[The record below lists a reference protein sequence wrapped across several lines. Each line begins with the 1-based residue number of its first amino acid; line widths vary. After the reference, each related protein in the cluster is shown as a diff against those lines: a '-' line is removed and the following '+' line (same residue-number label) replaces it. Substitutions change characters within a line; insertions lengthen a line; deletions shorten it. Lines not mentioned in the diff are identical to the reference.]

1 MTAEEQLIS
10 ALAEVERL
18 REAVVG
24 KDVQISQK
32 DAEIRKLSDTLLW
45 LRRKVFGKM
54 SEKNLPLD
62 PNQLLLFEQEHLTD
76 EERARL
82 DKEVEA
88 AGRQMTKAIT
98 VKVKPAR
105 RNLDTAGLPT
115 EVIDIYPEGTTDEN
129 GRLRDEYVEI
139 GTDESSRLEHI
150 AARTYIEKTVIHK
163 VILKSDRDKAP
174 EDRRILGERLPLA
187 PVGRCMAGASVLT
200 DIIIGKFMYHLPFYR
215 QIQQYRESG
224 ITISGSTMGGWYEA
238 AVEKLKLLYDIL
250 RQHILQSE
258 YIQIDESVIPV
269 IDNEKHKARKGYEW
283 CVRDAVRGA
292 VMFHYDRGSRGGKV
306 AREILG
312 AYKGAVQCDGYD
324 AYDQFERNDG
334 ITVYGCWAHARR
346 KFVDAL
352 DENSRLA
359 TEALCFI
366 RKIYKVESDADEAGL
381 NADERKEQ
389 RLKTSYPTIQLFE
402 TWMKETYLKVL
413 PNSRMGGA
421 IEYTYSLLPR
431 LSRYVNDGRINIDN
445 NLIEN
450 AIRPLALGRKNYLF
464 CGNDASAY
472 RAAIVYSLISTCK
485 AAGVDPR
492 TWMEDVLRKIPY
504 YQRDRRDLAELLPY
518 NWKHINEQDLL
529 VTDSNQLG
537 PTRAQYPR
545 LAPTRTDSALNVRL
559 VRYGRHRWLTQM
571 LVQLMYGKVALAF

>member
-18 REAVVG
+18 RKAVVG
-24 KDVQISQK
+24 KDAEISHKDALLSLK
-32 DAEIRKLSDTLLW
+32 DAEISRKNAEIKKLSDTLLW

-62 PNQLLLFEQEHLTD
+62 PDQLLLFEQEHLTD

-88 AGRQMTKAIT
+88 AEQQMTKTIT
-98 VKVKPAR
+98 VKVKPSR
-105 RNLDTAGLPT
+105 RDLDTTGLPT
-115 EVIDIYPEGTTDEN
+115 EVIDIYPDGTTDEN
-129 GRLRDEYVEI
+129 GKLKDEYVEI

-150 AARTYIEKTVIHK
+150 AAKTYIKKTVIHK
-163 VILKSDRDKAP
+163 VMLKSDSNNKTP
-174 EDRRILGERLPLA
+174 EDRRIICARLPLA
-187 PVGRCMAGASVLT
+187 PVNRCMAGASVLT

-215 QIQQYRESG
+215 QIQQYKESG
-224 ITISGSTMGGWYEA
+224 ITISDSTMGGWYEA

-258 YIQIDESVIPV
+258 YIQIDESVLPV
-269 IDNEKHKARKGYEW
+269 IDSEKHKARKGYEW
-283 CVRDAVRGA
+283 CVRDAIRGA
-292 VMFHYDRGSRGGKV
+292 VMFYYDRGSRGGKV

-324 AYDQFERNDG
+324 AYDQFEKNDN

-352 DENSRLA
+352 NENNRLA

-366 RKIYKVESDADEAGL
+366 RKIYKVESDANKAGL

-389 RLKTSYPTIQLFE
+389 RLKISYPTIRLFE

-413 PNSRMGGA
+413 PNSKMGDA
-421 IEYTYSLLPR
+421 LEYTYSLLPR

-485 AAGVDPR
+485 AADVDPR

-504 YQRDRRDLAELLPY
+504 YQRDQRDLAELLPF
-518 NWKHINEQDLL
+518 NWKN
-529 VTDSNQLG
+529 
-537 PTRAQYPR
+537 
-545 LAPTRTDSALNVRL
+545 
-559 VRYGRHRWLTQM
+559 RYE
-571 LVQLMYGKVALAF
+571 

>member
-1 MTAEEQLIS
+1 MTAKEQLIS

-18 REAVVG
+18 RKAVVG
-24 KDVQISQK
+24 KDAEISHKDALLSLK
-32 DAEIRKLSDTLLW
+32 DAEISRKNAEIKKLSDTLLW

-62 PNQLLLFEQEHLTD
+62 PDQLLLFEQEHLTD

-88 AGRQMTKAIT
+88 AEQQMTKTIT
-98 VKVKPAR
+98 VKVKPSR
-105 RNLDTAGLPT
+105 RDLDTTGLPT
-115 EVIDIYPEGTTDEN
+115 EVIDIYPDGTTDEN
-129 GRLRDEYVEI
+129 GKLKDEYVEI

-150 AARTYIEKTVIHK
+150 AAKTYIKKTVIHK
-163 VILKSDRDKAP
+163 VMLKSDSNNKTP
-174 EDRRILGERLPLA
+174 EDRRIICARLPLA
-187 PVGRCMAGASVLT
+187 PVNRCMAGASVLA

-215 QIQQYRESG
+215 QIQQYKESG
-224 ITISGSTMGGWYEA
+224 ITISDSTMGGWYEA

-258 YIQIDESVIPV
+258 YIQIDESVLPV
-269 IDNEKHKARKGYEW
+269 IDSEKHKARKGYEW
-283 CVRDAVRGA
+283 CVRDAIRGA
-292 VMFHYDRGSRGGKV
+292 VMFYYDRGSRGGKV

-324 AYDQFERNDG
+324 AYDQFEKNDN

-352 DENSRLA
+352 NENNRLA

-366 RKIYKVESDADEAGL
+366 RKIYKVESDANKAGL

-389 RLKTSYPTIQLFE
+389 RLKISYPTIRLFE

-413 PNSRMGGA
+413 PNSKMGDA

-485 AAGVDPR
+485 AVDVDPR

-504 YQRDRRDLAELLPY
+504 YQRDQRDLAELLPF
-518 NWKHINEQDLL
+518 NWKN
-529 VTDSNQLG
+529 
-537 PTRAQYPR
+537 
-545 LAPTRTDSALNVRL
+545 
-559 VRYGRHRWLTQM
+559 RYE
-571 LVQLMYGKVALAF
+571 

>member
-18 REAVVG
+18 RKAVVG
-24 KDVQISQK
+24 KDAEISHKDALLSLK
-32 DAEIRKLSDTLLW
+32 DAEISRKNAEIKKLSDTLLW

-62 PNQLLLFEQEHLTD
+62 PDQLLLFEQEHLTD

-88 AGRQMTKAIT
+88 AEQQMTKTIT
-98 VKVKPAR
+98 VKVKPSR
-105 RNLDTAGLPT
+105 RDLDTTGLPT
-115 EVIDIYPEGTTDEN
+115 EVIDIYPDGTTDEN
-129 GRLRDEYVEI
+129 GKLKDEYVEI

-150 AARTYIEKTVIHK
+150 AAKTYIKKTVIHK
-163 VILKSDRDKAP
+163 VMLKSDSNNKTP
-174 EDRRILGERLPLA
+174 EDRRIICARLPLA
-187 PVGRCMAGASVLT
+187 PVNRCMAGASVLA

-215 QIQQYRESG
+215 QIQQYKESG
-224 ITISGSTMGGWYEA
+224 ITISDSTMGGWYEA

-258 YIQIDESVIPV
+258 YIQIDESVLPV
-269 IDNEKHKARKGYEW
+269 IDSEKHKARKGYEW
-283 CVRDAVRGA
+283 CVRDAIRGA
-292 VMFHYDRGSRGGKV
+292 VMFYYDRGSRGGKV

-324 AYDQFERNDG
+324 AYDQFEKNDN

-352 DENSRLA
+352 NENNRLA

-366 RKIYKVESDADEAGL
+366 RKIYKVESDANKAGL

-389 RLKTSYPTIQLFE
+389 RLKISYPTIRLFE

-413 PNSRMGGA
+413 PNSKMGDA

-485 AAGVDPR
+485 AADVDPR

-504 YQRDRRDLAELLPY
+504 YQRDQRDLAELLPF
-518 NWKHINEQDLL
+518 NWKN
-529 VTDSNQLG
+529 
-537 PTRAQYPR
+537 
-545 LAPTRTDSALNVRL
+545 
-559 VRYGRHRWLTQM
+559 RYE
-571 LVQLMYGKVALAF
+571 

>member
-18 REAVVG
+18 RKAVVG
-24 KDVQISQK
+24 KDAEISHKDALLSLK
-32 DAEIRKLSDTLLW
+32 DAEISQKNAEIKKLSDTLLW

-62 PNQLLLFEQEHLTD
+62 PDQLLLFEQEHLTD

-88 AGRQMTKAIT
+88 AEQQMTKTIT
-98 VKVKPAR
+98 VKVKPSR
-105 RNLDTAGLPT
+105 RDLDTTGLPT
-115 EVIDIYPEGTTDEN
+115 EVIDIYPDGTTDEN
-129 GRLRDEYVEI
+129 GKLKDEYVEI

-150 AARTYIEKTVIHK
+150 AAKTYIKKTVIHK
-163 VILKSDRDKAP
+163 VMLKSDSNNKTT
-174 EDRRILGERLPLA
+174 EDRRIICARLPLA
-187 PVGRCMAGASVLT
+187 PVNRCMAGASVLA

-215 QIQQYRESG
+215 QIQQYKESG
-224 ITISGSTMGGWYEA
+224 ITISDSTMGGWYEA

-258 YIQIDESVIPV
+258 YIQIDESVLPV
-269 IDNEKHKARKGYEW
+269 IDSEKHKARKGYEW
-283 CVRDAVRGA
+283 CVRDAIRGA
-292 VMFHYDRGSRGGKV
+292 VMFYYDRGSRGGKV
-306 AREILG
+306 AREIHG

-324 AYDQFERNDG
+324 AYDQFEKNDN

-352 DENSRLA
+352 NENNRLA

-366 RKIYKVESDADEAGL
+366 RKIYKVESDANKAGL

-389 RLKTSYPTIQLFE
+389 RLKISYPTIRLFE

-413 PNSRMGGA
+413 PNSKMGDA

-485 AAGVDPR
+485 AADVDPR

-504 YQRDRRDLAELLPY
+504 YQRDQRDLAELLPF
-518 NWKHINEQDLL
+518 NWKN
-529 VTDSNQLG
+529 
-537 PTRAQYPR
+537 
-545 LAPTRTDSALNVRL
+545 
-559 VRYGRHRWLTQM
+559 RYE
-571 LVQLMYGKVALAF
+571 

>member
-18 REAVVG
+18 RKAVVG
-24 KDVQISQK
+24 KDAEISHKDALLSLK
-32 DAEIRKLSDTLLW
+32 DAEISQKNAEIKKLSDTLLW

-62 PNQLLLFEQEHLTD
+62 PDQLLLFEQEHLTD

-88 AGRQMTKAIT
+88 AEQQMTKTIT
-98 VKVKPAR
+98 VKVKPSR
-105 RNLDTAGLPT
+105 RDLYTTGLPT
-115 EVIDIYPEGTTDEN
+115 EVIDIYPDGTTDEN
-129 GRLRDEYVEI
+129 GKLKDEYVEI

-150 AARTYIEKTVIHK
+150 AAKTYIKKTVIHK
-163 VILKSDRDKAP
+163 VMLKSDSNNKTP
-174 EDRRILGERLPLA
+174 EDRRIICARLPLA
-187 PVGRCMAGASVLT
+187 PVNRCMAGASVLA

-215 QIQQYRESG
+215 QIQQYKESG
-224 ITISGSTMGGWYEA
+224 ITISDSTMGGWYEA
-238 AVEKLKLLYDIL
+238 AVEKLKHLYDIL

-258 YIQIDESVIPV
+258 YIQIDESVLPV
-269 IDNEKHKARKGYEW
+269 IDSEKHKARKGYEW
-283 CVRDAVRGA
+283 CVRDAIRGA
-292 VMFHYDRGSRGGKV
+292 VMFYYDRGSRGGKV

-324 AYDQFERNDG
+324 AYDQFEKNDN

-352 DENSRLA
+352 NENNRLA

-366 RKIYKVESDADEAGL
+366 RKIYKVESDANKAGL

-389 RLKTSYPTIQLFE
+389 RLKISYPTIRLFE

-413 PNSRMGGA
+413 PNSKMGDA

-450 AIRPLALGRKNYLF
+450 ALRPLALGRKNYLF

-485 AAGVDPR
+485 AADVDPR

-504 YQRDRRDLAELLPY
+504 CQRDQRDLAELLPF
-518 NWKHINEQDLL
+518 NWKN
-529 VTDSNQLG
+529 
-537 PTRAQYPR
+537 
-545 LAPTRTDSALNVRL
+545 
-559 VRYGRHRWLTQM
+559 RYE
-571 LVQLMYGKVALAF
+571 

>member
-1 MTAEEQLIS
+1 MTVEEQLIS

-18 REAVVG
+18 RKAVVG
-24 KDVQISQK
+24 KDAEISHKDALLSLK
-32 DAEIRKLSDTLLW
+32 DAEISRKNAEIKKLSDTLLW

-62 PNQLLLFEQEHLTD
+62 PDQLLLFEQEHLTD

-88 AGRQMTKAIT
+88 AEQQMTKTIT
-98 VKVKPAR
+98 VKVKPSR
-105 RNLDTAGLPT
+105 RDLDTTGLPT
-115 EVIDIYPEGTTDEN
+115 EVIDIYPDGTTDEN
-129 GRLRDEYVEI
+129 GKLKDEYVEI

-150 AARTYIEKTVIHK
+150 AAKTYIKKTVIHK
-163 VILKSDRDKAP
+163 VMLKSDSNNKTP
-174 EDRRILGERLPLA
+174 EDRRIICARLPLA
-187 PVGRCMAGASVLT
+187 PVNRCMAGASVLA

-215 QIQQYRESG
+215 QIQQYKESG
-224 ITISGSTMGGWYEA
+224 ITISDSTMGGWYEA

-258 YIQIDESVIPV
+258 YIQIDESVLPV
-269 IDNEKHKARKGYEW
+269 IDSEKHKARKGYEW
-283 CVRDAVRGA
+283 CVRDAIRGA
-292 VMFHYDRGSRGGKV
+292 VMFYYDRGSRGGKV

-324 AYDQFERNDG
+324 AYDQFEKNDN

-352 DENSRLA
+352 NESNRLA
-359 TEALCFI
+359 TEALCLI
-366 RKIYKVESDADEAGL
+366 RKIYKVESDADKAGL

-389 RLKTSYPTIQLFE
+389 RLKISYPTIRLFE

-413 PNSRMGGA
+413 PNSKMGDA

-485 AAGVDPR
+485 AADVDPR

-504 YQRDRRDLAELLPY
+504 YQRDQRDLAELLPF
-518 NWKHINEQDLL
+518 NWKN
-529 VTDSNQLG
+529 
-537 PTRAQYPR
+537 
-545 LAPTRTDSALNVRL
+545 
-559 VRYGRHRWLTQM
+559 RYE
-571 LVQLMYGKVALAF
+571 

>member
-1 MTAEEQLIS
+1 MTVEEQLIS

-18 REAVVG
+18 RKAVVG
-24 KDVQISQK
+24 KDAEISHKDALLSLK
-32 DAEIRKLSDTLLW
+32 DAEISQKNAEIKKLSDTLLW

-62 PNQLLLFEQEHLTD
+62 PDQLLLFEQEHLTD

-88 AGRQMTKAIT
+88 AEQQMTKTIT
-98 VKVKPAR
+98 VKVKPSR
-105 RNLDTAGLPT
+105 RDLDTTGLPT
-115 EVIDIYPEGTTDEN
+115 EVIDIYPDGTTDEN
-129 GRLRDEYVEI
+129 GKLKDEYVEI

-150 AARTYIEKTVIHK
+150 AAKTYIKKTVIHK
-163 VILKSDRDKAP
+163 VMLKSDSNDKTP
-174 EDRRILGERLPLA
+174 EDRRIICARLPLA
-187 PVGRCMAGASVLT
+187 PVSRCMAGASVLT

-215 QIQQYRESG
+215 QIQQYKESG
-224 ITISGSTMGGWYEA
+224 ITISDSTMGGWYEA

-258 YIQIDESVIPV
+258 YIQIDESVLPV
-269 IDNEKHKARKGYEW
+269 IDSEKHKARKGYEW
-283 CVRDAVRGA
+283 CVRDAIRGA
-292 VMFHYDRGSRGGKV
+292 VMFYYDRGSRGGKV

-324 AYDQFERNDG
+324 AYDQFEKNDN

-352 DENSRLA
+352 NENNRLA

-366 RKIYKVESDADEAGL
+366 RKIYKVESDANKAGL

-389 RLKTSYPTIQLFE
+389 RLKISYPTIRLFE

-413 PNSRMGGA
+413 PNSKMGDA

-485 AAGVDPR
+485 AADVDPR

-504 YQRDRRDLAELLPY
+504 YQRDQRDLAELLPF
-518 NWKHINEQDLL
+518 NWKN
-529 VTDSNQLG
+529 
-537 PTRAQYPR
+537 
-545 LAPTRTDSALNVRL
+545 
-559 VRYGRHRWLTQM
+559 RYE
-571 LVQLMYGKVALAF
+571 

>member
-1 MTAEEQLIS
+1 MTVEEQLIS

-18 REAVVG
+18 RKAVVG
-24 KDVQISQK
+24 KDAEISHKDALLSLK
-32 DAEIRKLSDTLLW
+32 DAEISQKNAEIKKLSDTLLW

-62 PNQLLLFEQEHLTD
+62 PDQLLLFEQEHLTD

-88 AGRQMTKAIT
+88 AEQQMTKTIT
-98 VKVKPAR
+98 VKVKPSR
-105 RNLDTAGLPT
+105 RDLDTTGLPT
-115 EVIDIYPEGTTDEN
+115 EVIDIYPDGTTDEN
-129 GRLRDEYVEI
+129 GKLKDEYVEI

-150 AARTYIEKTVIHK
+150 AAKTYIKKTVIHK
-163 VILKSDRDKAP
+163 VMLKSDSNNKTP
-174 EDRRILGERLPLA
+174 EDRRIICARLPLA
-187 PVGRCMAGASVLT
+187 PVNRCMAGASVLT

-215 QIQQYRESG
+215 QIQQYKESG
-224 ITISGSTMGGWYEA
+224 ITISDSTMGGWYEA

-258 YIQIDESVIPV
+258 YIQIDESVLPV
-269 IDNEKHKARKGYEW
+269 IDSEKHKARKGYEW
-283 CVRDAVRGA
+283 CVRDAIRGA
-292 VMFHYDRGSRGGKV
+292 VMFYYDRGSRGGKV

-324 AYDQFERNDG
+324 AYDQFEKNDN

-352 DENSRLA
+352 NENNRLA

-366 RKIYKVESDADEAGL
+366 RKIYKVESDANKAGL

-389 RLKTSYPTIQLFE
+389 RLKISYPTIRLFE

-413 PNSRMGGA
+413 PNSKMGDA

-485 AAGVDPR
+485 AADVDPR

-504 YQRDRRDLAELLPY
+504 YQREQRDLAELLPF
-518 NWKHINEQDLL
+518 NWKN
-529 VTDSNQLG
+529 
-537 PTRAQYPR
+537 
-545 LAPTRTDSALNVRL
+545 
-559 VRYGRHRWLTQM
+559 RYE
-571 LVQLMYGKVALAF
+571 

>member
-1 MTAEEQLIS
+1 MTVEEQLIS

-18 REAVVG
+18 RKAVVG
-24 KDVQISQK
+24 KDAEISHKDALLSLK
-32 DAEIRKLSDTLLW
+32 DAEISRKNAEIKKLSDTLLW

-62 PNQLLLFEQEHLTD
+62 PDQLLLFEQEHLTD

-88 AGRQMTKAIT
+88 AEQQMAKTIT
-98 VKVKPAR
+98 VKVKPSR
-105 RNLDTAGLPT
+105 RDLDTTGLPT
-115 EVIDIYPEGTTDEN
+115 EVIDIYPDGTTDEN
-129 GRLRDEYVEI
+129 GKLKDEYVEI

-150 AARTYIEKTVIHK
+150 AAKTYIKKTVIHK
-163 VILKSDRDKAP
+163 VMLKSDSNNKTP
-174 EDRRILGERLPLA
+174 EDRRIICARLPLA
-187 PVGRCMAGASVLT
+187 PVNRCMAGASVLT

-215 QIQQYRESG
+215 QIQQYKESG
-224 ITISGSTMGGWYEA
+224 ITISDSTMGGWYEA

-258 YIQIDESVIPV
+258 YIQIDESVLPV
-269 IDNEKHKARKGYEW
+269 IDSEKHKARKGYEW
-283 CVRDAVRGA
+283 CVRDAIRGA
-292 VMFHYDRGSRGGKV
+292 VMFYYDRGSRGGKV

-324 AYDQFERNDG
+324 AYDQFEKNDN

-352 DENSRLA
+352 NENNRLA

-366 RKIYKVESDADEAGL
+366 RKIYKVESDADKAGL

-389 RLKTSYPTIQLFE
+389 RLKISYPTIRLFE

-413 PNSRMGGA
+413 PNSKMGDA

-485 AAGVDPR
+485 AVDVDPR

-504 YQRDRRDLAELLPY
+504 YQRDQRDLAELLPF
-518 NWKHINEQDLL
+518 NWKN
-529 VTDSNQLG
+529 
-537 PTRAQYPR
+537 
-545 LAPTRTDSALNVRL
+545 
-559 VRYGRHRWLTQM
+559 RYE
-571 LVQLMYGKVALAF
+571 

>member
-1 MTAEEQLIS
+1 MTVEEQLIS
-10 ALAEVERL
+10 ALSEVERL
-18 REAVVG
+18 RKAVVG
-24 KDVQISQK
+24 KDAEISHKDAMLSLK
-32 DAEIRKLSDTLLW
+32 DAEISQKNAEIKKLSDTLLW
-45 LRRKVFGKM
+45 LRRKVFGRM

-62 PNQLLLFEQEHLTD
+62 PDQLLLFEQEHLTD

-88 AGRQMTKAIT
+88 AEQQMTKTIT
-98 VKVKPAR
+98 VKVKPSR
-105 RNLDTAGLPT
+105 RDLDTTGLLT
-115 EVIDIYPEGTTDEN
+115 EVIDIYPDGTTDEN
-129 GRLRDEYVEI
+129 GKLKDEYVEI

-150 AARTYIEKTVIHK
+150 AAKTYIKKTVIHK
-163 VILKSDRDKAP
+163 VMLKSDSNNTTP
-174 EDRRILGERLPLA
+174 EDRRIICARLPLA
-187 PVGRCMAGASVLT
+187 PVSRCMAGASVLT

-215 QIQQYRESG
+215 QIQQYKESG
-224 ITISGSTMGGWYEA
+224 ITISDSTMGGWYEA
-238 AVEKLKLLYDIL
+238 AVEKLKFLYDIL

-258 YIQIDESVIPV
+258 YIQIDESVLPV
-269 IDNEKHKARKGYEW
+269 IDSEKHKARKGYEW
-283 CVRDAVRGA
+283 CVRDAIRGA
-292 VMFHYDRGSRGGKV
+292 VMFYYDRGSRGGKV

-324 AYDQFERNDG
+324 AYDQFEKNDN

-352 DENSRLA
+352 NEDNRLA

-366 RKIYKVESDADEAGL
+366 RKIYKVESDANKAGL

-389 RLKTSYPTIQLFE
+389 RLKISYPTIRLFE

-413 PNSRMGGA
+413 PNSKMGDA

-485 AAGVDPR
+485 AVDVDPR

-504 YQRDRRDLAELLPY
+504 YQRDQRDLAELLPF
-518 NWKHINEQDLL
+518 NWKN
-529 VTDSNQLG
+529 
-537 PTRAQYPR
+537 
-545 LAPTRTDSALNVRL
+545 
-559 VRYGRHRWLTQM
+559 RYE
-571 LVQLMYGKVALAF
+571 

>member
-18 REAVVG
+18 RKAVVG
-24 KDVQISQK
+24 KDVEISHKDALLSLK
-32 DAEIRKLSDTLLW
+32 DAEISQKNAEIKKLSDTLLW

-54 SEKNLPLD
+54 SEKDLPLD
-62 PNQLLLFEQEHLTD
+62 PDQLLLFEQEHLTD

-88 AGRQMTKAIT
+88 AEQQMTKTIT
-98 VKVKPAR
+98 VKVKPSR
-105 RNLDTAGLPT
+105 RDLDTTGLPT
-115 EVIDIYPEGTTDEN
+115 EVIDIYPDGTTDEN
-129 GRLRDEYVEI
+129 GKLKDEYVEI

-150 AARTYIEKTVIHK
+150 AAKTYIKKTVIHK
-163 VILKSDRDKAP
+163 VMLKSDSNNKTP
-174 EDRRILGERLPLA
+174 EDRRIICARLPLA
-187 PVGRCMAGASVLT
+187 PVNRCMAGASVLA

-215 QIQQYRESG
+215 QIQQYKESG
-224 ITISGSTMGGWYEA
+224 ITISDSTMGGWYEA

-258 YIQIDESVIPV
+258 YIQIDESVLPV
-269 IDNEKHKARKGYEW
+269 IDSEKHKARKGYEW
-283 CVRDAVRGA
+283 CVRDAIRGA
-292 VMFHYDRGSRGGKV
+292 VMFYYDRGSRGGKV

-324 AYDQFERNDG
+324 AYDQFEKNDN

-352 DENSRLA
+352 NENNRLA

-366 RKIYKVESDADEAGL
+366 RKIYKVESDANKAGL

-389 RLKTSYPTIQLFE
+389 RLKISYPTIRLFE

-413 PNSRMGGA
+413 PNSKMGDA

-485 AAGVDPR
+485 AVDVDPR

-504 YQRDRRDLAELLPY
+504 YQRDQRDLAELLPF
-518 NWKHINEQDLL
+518 NWKN
-529 VTDSNQLG
+529 
-537 PTRAQYPR
+537 
-545 LAPTRTDSALNVRL
+545 
-559 VRYGRHRWLTQM
+559 RYE
-571 LVQLMYGKVALAF
+571 

>member
-1 MTAEEQLIS
+1 MTVEEQLIS

-18 REAVVG
+18 RKAVVG
-24 KDVQISQK
+24 KDAEISHKDALLSLK
-32 DAEIRKLSDTLLW
+32 DAEISQKNAEIKKLSDTLLW

-62 PNQLLLFEQEHLTD
+62 PDQLLLFEQEHLTD

-88 AGRQMTKAIT
+88 AEQQMTKTIT
-98 VKVKPAR
+98 VKVKPSR
-105 RNLDTAGLPT
+105 RDLDTTGLPT
-115 EVIDIYPEGTTDEN
+115 EVIDIYPDGTTDEN
-129 GRLRDEYVEI
+129 GKLKDEYVEI

-150 AARTYIEKTVIHK
+150 AAKTYIKKTVIHK
-163 VILKSDRDKAP
+163 VMLKSDSNNKTP
-174 EDRRILGERLPLA
+174 EDRRIICARLPLA
-187 PVGRCMAGASVLT
+187 PVNRCMAGASVLA

-215 QIQQYRESG
+215 QIQQYKESG
-224 ITISGSTMGGWYEA
+224 ITISDSTMGGWYEA

-258 YIQIDESVIPV
+258 YIQIDESVLPV
-269 IDNEKHKARKGYEW
+269 IDSEKHKARKGYEW
-283 CVRDAVRGA
+283 CVRDAIRGA
-292 VMFHYDRGSRGGKV
+292 VMFYYDRGSRGGKV

-324 AYDQFERNDG
+324 AYDQLEKNDN

-352 DENSRLA
+352 NENNRLA

-366 RKIYKVESDADEAGL
+366 RKIYKVESDANKAGL

-389 RLKTSYPTIQLFE
+389 RLKISYPTIRLFE

-413 PNSRMGGA
+413 PNSKMGDA

-485 AAGVDPR
+485 AVDVDPR

-504 YQRDRRDLAELLPY
+504 YRRDQRDLAELLPF
-518 NWKHINEQDLL
+518 NWKN
-529 VTDSNQLG
+529 
-537 PTRAQYPR
+537 
-545 LAPTRTDSALNVRL
+545 
-559 VRYGRHRWLTQM
+559 RYE
-571 LVQLMYGKVALAF
+571 

>member
-18 REAVVG
+18 RKAVVG
-24 KDVQISQK
+24 KDAEISHKDALLSLKDTEISQK
-32 DAEIRKLSDTLLW
+32 NAEIKKLSDTLLW

-62 PNQLLLFEQEHLTD
+62 PDQLLLFEQEHLTD

-88 AGRQMTKAIT
+88 AEQQMTKTIT
-98 VKVKPAR
+98 VKVKPSR
-105 RNLDTAGLPT
+105 RDLDTTGLPT
-115 EVIDIYPEGTTDEN
+115 EVIDIYPDGTTDEN
-129 GRLRDEYVEI
+129 GKLKDEYVEI

-150 AARTYIEKTVIHK
+150 AAKTYIKKTVIHK
-163 VILKSDRDKAP
+163 VMLKSDSNNKTP
-174 EDRRILGERLPLA
+174 EDRRIICARLPLA
-187 PVGRCMAGASVLT
+187 PVNRCMAGASVLA

-215 QIQQYRESG
+215 QIQQYKESG
-224 ITISGSTMGGWYEA
+224 ITISDSTMGGWYEA
-238 AVEKLKLLYDIL
+238 AVEKLKLLYNIL

-258 YIQIDESVIPV
+258 YIQIDESVLPV
-269 IDNEKHKARKGYEW
+269 IDSEKHKARKGYEW
-283 CVRDAVRGA
+283 CVRDAIRGA
-292 VMFHYDRGSRGGKV
+292 VMFYYDRGSRGGKV

-324 AYDQFERNDG
+324 AYDQFEKNDN

-352 DENSRLA
+352 NENNRLA

-366 RKIYKVESDADEAGL
+366 RKVYKVESDANKAGL

-389 RLKTSYPTIQLFE
+389 RLKISYPTIRLFE

-413 PNSRMGGA
+413 PNSKMGDA

-485 AAGVDPR
+485 AADVDPR

-504 YQRDRRDLAELLPY
+504 YQRDQRDLAELLPF
-518 NWKHINEQDLL
+518 NWKN
-529 VTDSNQLG
+529 
-537 PTRAQYPR
+537 
-545 LAPTRTDSALNVRL
+545 
-559 VRYGRHRWLTQM
+559 RYE
-571 LVQLMYGKVALAF
+571 

>member
-18 REAVVG
+18 RKAVVG
-24 KDVQISQK
+24 KDAEISHKDALLSLK
-32 DAEIRKLSDTLLW
+32 DAEISQKNAEIKKLSDTLLW

-62 PNQLLLFEQEHLTD
+62 PDQLLLFEQEHLTD

-88 AGRQMTKAIT
+88 AEQQMTKTIT
-98 VKVKPAR
+98 VKVKPSR
-105 RNLDTAGLPT
+105 RDLDTTGLPT
-115 EVIDIYPEGTTDEN
+115 EVIDIYPDGTTDEN
-129 GRLRDEYVEI
+129 GKLKDEYVEI

-150 AARTYIEKTVIHK
+150 AAKTYIKKTVIHK
-163 VILKSDRDKAP
+163 VMLKSDSNNKTP
-174 EDRRILGERLPLA
+174 EDRRIICARLPLA
-187 PVGRCMAGASVLT
+187 PVNRCMAGASVLA

-215 QIQQYRESG
+215 QIQQYKESG
-224 ITISGSTMGGWYEA
+224 ITISDSTMGGWYEA

-258 YIQIDESVIPV
+258 YIQIDESVLPV
-269 IDNEKHKARKGYEW
+269 IDSEKHKARKGYEW
-283 CVRDAVRGA
+283 CVRDAIRGA
-292 VMFHYDRGSRGGKV
+292 VMFYYDRGSRGGKV

-324 AYDQFERNDG
+324 AYDQFEKNDN

-352 DENSRLA
+352 NENNRLA

-366 RKIYKVESDADEAGL
+366 RKIYKVESDANKAGL

-389 RLKTSYPTIQLFE
+389 RLKISYPTIRLFE

-413 PNSRMGGA
+413 PNSKMGDA

-485 AAGVDPR
+485 AADVDPR

-504 YQRDRRDLAELLPY
+504 YQRDQRDLAELLPF
-518 NWKHINEQDLL
+518 NWKN
-529 VTDSNQLG
+529 
-537 PTRAQYPR
+537 
-545 LAPTRTDSALNVRL
+545 
-559 VRYGRHRWLTQM
+559 RYE
-571 LVQLMYGKVALAF
+571 

>member
-1 MTAEEQLIS
+1 MTVEEQLIS

-18 REAVVG
+18 RKAVVG
-24 KDVQISQK
+24 KDAEISHKDALLSLK
-32 DAEIRKLSDTLLW
+32 DAEISQKNAEIKKLSDTLLW

-62 PNQLLLFEQEHLTD
+62 PDQLLLFEQEHLSD

-88 AGRQMTKAIT
+88 AEQQMTKTIT
-98 VKVKPAR
+98 VKVKPSR
-105 RNLDTAGLPT
+105 RDLDTTGLPT
-115 EVIDIYPEGTTDEN
+115 EVIDIYPDGTTDEN
-129 GRLRDEYVEI
+129 GKLKDEYVEI

-150 AARTYIEKTVIHK
+150 AAKTYIKKTVIHK
-163 VILKSDRDKAP
+163 VMLKSDSDKAP
-174 EDRRILGERLPLA
+174 EDRRIIGARLPLA
-187 PVGRCMAGASVLT
+187 PVSRCMAGASVLA

-215 QIQQYRESG
+215 QIQQYKESG
-224 ITISGSTMGGWYEA
+224 ITISESTMGGWYEA

-258 YIQIDESVIPV
+258 YIQIDESVLPV
-269 IDNEKHKARKGYEW
+269 IDSEKHKARKGYEW
-283 CVRDAVRGA
+283 CVRDAIRGA
-292 VMFHYDRGSRGGKV
+292 VMFYYDRGSRGGKV

-324 AYDQFERNDG
+324 AYDQFEKNDN

-352 DENSRLA
+352 NENNRLA

-366 RKIYKVESDADEAGL
+366 RKIYKVESDANKAGL

-389 RLKTSYPTIQLFE
+389 RLKISYPTIRLFE

-413 PNSRMGGA
+413 PNSKMGDA

-450 AIRPLALGRKNYLF
+450 AIRPLALGRRNYLF

-485 AAGVDPR
+485 AVDVDPR

-504 YQRDRRDLAELLPY
+504 YQRDQRDLAELLPF
-518 NWKHINEQDLL
+518 NWKN
-529 VTDSNQLG
+529 
-537 PTRAQYPR
+537 
-545 LAPTRTDSALNVRL
+545 
-559 VRYGRHRWLTQM
+559 RYE
-571 LVQLMYGKVALAF
+571 

>member
-1 MTAEEQLIS
+1 MTVEEQLIS

-18 REAVVG
+18 RKAVVG
-24 KDVQISQK
+24 KDAEISHKDALLSLK
-32 DAEIRKLSDTLLW
+32 DAEISQKNAEIKKLSDTLLW

-62 PNQLLLFEQEHLTD
+62 PDQLLLFEQEHLTD

-88 AGRQMTKAIT
+88 AEQQMTKTIT
-98 VKVKPAR
+98 VKVKPSR
-105 RNLDTAGLPT
+105 RDLDTTGLPT
-115 EVIDIYPEGTTDEN
+115 EVIDIYPDGTTDEN
-129 GRLRDEYVEI
+129 GKLKDEYVEI

-150 AARTYIEKTVIHK
+150 AAKTYIKKTVIHK
-163 VILKSDRDKAP
+163 VMLKSDSNNKTP
-174 EDRRILGERLPLA
+174 EDRRIICARLPLA
-187 PVGRCMAGASVLT
+187 PVNRCMAGASVLA

-215 QIQQYRESG
+215 QIQQYKESG
-224 ITISGSTMGGWYEA
+224 ITISDSTMGGWYEA

-258 YIQIDESVIPV
+258 YIQIDESVLPV
-269 IDNEKHKARKGYEW
+269 IDSEKHKARKGYEW
-283 CVRDAVRGA
+283 CVRDAIRGA
-292 VMFHYDRGSRGGKV
+292 VMFYYDRGSRGGKV

-324 AYDQFERNDG
+324 AYDQFEKNDN

-352 DENSRLA
+352 NENNRLA

-366 RKIYKVESDADEAGL
+366 RKIYKVESDANKAGL

-389 RLKTSYPTIQLFE
+389 RLKISYPTIRLFE

-413 PNSRMGGA
+413 PNSKMGDA

-431 LSRYVNDGRINIDN
+431 LSSYVNDGRINIDN

-485 AAGVDPR
+485 AADVDPR

-504 YQRDRRDLAELLPY
+504 YQRDQRDLAELLPF
-518 NWKHINEQDLL
+518 NWKN
-529 VTDSNQLG
+529 
-537 PTRAQYPR
+537 
-545 LAPTRTDSALNVRL
+545 
-559 VRYGRHRWLTQM
+559 RYE
-571 LVQLMYGKVALAF
+571 

>member
-1 MTAEEQLIS
+1 MTVEEQLIS

-18 REAVVG
+18 RKAVVG
-24 KDVQISQK
+24 KDAEISHKDALLSLK
-32 DAEIRKLSDTLLW
+32 DAEISQKNAEIKKLSDTLLW

-62 PNQLLLFEQEHLTD
+62 PDQLLLFEQEHLTD

-88 AGRQMTKAIT
+88 AEQQMTKTIT
-98 VKVKPAR
+98 VKVKPSR
-105 RNLDTAGLPT
+105 RDLDTTGLPT
-115 EVIDIYPEGTTDEN
+115 EVIDIYPDGTTDEN
-129 GRLRDEYVEI
+129 GKLKDEYVEI
-139 GTDESSRLEHI
+139 GADESSRLEHI
-150 AARTYIEKTVIHK
+150 AAKTYIKKTVIHK
-163 VILKSDRDKAP
+163 VMLKSDSNNKTP
-174 EDRRILGERLPLA
+174 EDRRIICARLPLA
-187 PVGRCMAGASVLT
+187 PVNRCMAGASVLT

-215 QIQQYRESG
+215 QIQQYKESG
-224 ITISGSTMGGWYEA
+224 ITISDSTMGGWYEA

-258 YIQIDESVIPV
+258 YIQIDESVLPV
-269 IDNEKHKARKGYEW
+269 IDSEKHKARKGYEW
-283 CVRDAVRGA
+283 CVRDAIRGA
-292 VMFHYDRGSRGGKV
+292 VMFYYDRGSRGGKV

-324 AYDQFERNDG
+324 AYDQFEKNDN

-352 DENSRLA
+352 NENNRLA

-366 RKIYKVESDADEAGL
+366 RKIYKVESDADKAGL

-389 RLKTSYPTIQLFE
+389 RLKISYPTIRLFE

-413 PNSRMGGA
+413 PNSKMGDA

-485 AAGVDPR
+485 AVDVDPR

-504 YQRDRRDLAELLPY
+504 YQRDQRDLAELLPF
-518 NWKHINEQDLL
+518 NWKN
-529 VTDSNQLG
+529 
-537 PTRAQYPR
+537 
-545 LAPTRTDSALNVRL
+545 
-559 VRYGRHRWLTQM
+559 RYE
-571 LVQLMYGKVALAF
+571 

>member
-1 MTAEEQLIS
+1 MTVEEQLIS

-18 REAVVG
+18 RKAVVG
-24 KDVQISQK
+24 KDAEISHKDAKLSLK
-32 DAEIRKLSDTLLW
+32 DAEISQKNAEIKKLSDTLLW

-62 PNQLLLFEQEHLTD
+62 PDQLLLFEQEHLTD

-88 AGRQMTKAIT
+88 AEQQMTKTIT
-98 VKVKPAR
+98 VKVKPSR
-105 RNLDTAGLPT
+105 RDLDTTGLPT
-115 EVIDIYPEGTTDEN
+115 EVIDIYPDGTTDEN
-129 GRLRDEYVEI
+129 GKLKDEYVEI

-150 AARTYIEKTVIHK
+150 AAKTYIKKTVIHK
-163 VILKSDRDKAP
+163 VMLKSDSNNKTP
-174 EDRRILGERLPLA
+174 EDRRIICARLPLA
-187 PVGRCMAGASVLT
+187 PVNRCMAGASVLT

-215 QIQQYRESG
+215 QIQQYKESG
-224 ITISGSTMGGWYEA
+224 ITISDSTMGGWYEA

-258 YIQIDESVIPV
+258 YIQIDESVLPV
-269 IDNEKHKARKGYEW
+269 IDSEKHKARKGYEW
-283 CVRDAVRGA
+283 CVRDAIRGA
-292 VMFHYDRGSRGGKV
+292 VMFYYDRGSRGGKV

-324 AYDQFERNDG
+324 AYDQFEKNDN

-352 DENSRLA
+352 NENNRLA

-366 RKIYKVESDADEAGL
+366 RKIYKVESDADKAGL

-389 RLKTSYPTIQLFE
+389 RLKISYPTIRLFE

-413 PNSRMGGA
+413 PNSKMGDA

-485 AAGVDPR
+485 AADVDPR

-504 YQRDRRDLAELLPY
+504 YQRDQRDLAELLPF
-518 NWKHINEQDLL
+518 NWKN
-529 VTDSNQLG
+529 
-537 PTRAQYPR
+537 
-545 LAPTRTDSALNVRL
+545 
-559 VRYGRHRWLTQM
+559 RYE
-571 LVQLMYGKVALAF
+571 

>member
-1 MTAEEQLIS
+1 MTVEEQLIS

-18 REAVVG
+18 RKAVVG
-24 KDVQISQK
+24 KDAEISHKDALLSLK
-32 DAEIRKLSDTLLW
+32 DAELSQKNAEIKKLSDTLLW

-62 PNQLLLFEQEHLTD
+62 PDQLLLFEQEHPTD
-76 EERARL
+76 EKRARL

-88 AGRQMTKAIT
+88 AEQQMTKTIT
-98 VKVKPAR
+98 VKVKPSR
-105 RNLDTAGLPT
+105 RDLDTTGLPT
-115 EVIDIYPEGTTDEN
+115 EVIDIYPDGTTDEN
-129 GRLRDEYVEI
+129 GKLKDEYVEI

-150 AARTYIEKTVIHK
+150 AAKTYIKKTVIHK
-163 VILKSDRDKAP
+163 VMLKSDSNNKTP
-174 EDRRILGERLPLA
+174 EDRRIICARLPLA
-187 PVGRCMAGASVLT
+187 PVNRCMAGASVLA

-215 QIQQYRESG
+215 QIQQYKESG
-224 ITISGSTMGGWYEA
+224 ITISDSTMGGWYEA

-258 YIQIDESVIPV
+258 YIQIDESVLPV
-269 IDNEKHKARKGYEW
+269 IDSEKHKARKGYEW
-283 CVRDAVRGA
+283 CVRDAIRGA
-292 VMFHYDRGSRGGKV
+292 VMFYYDRGSRGGKV

-324 AYDQFERNDG
+324 AYDQFEKNDN

-352 DENSRLA
+352 NENNRLA

-366 RKIYKVESDADEAGL
+366 RKIYKVESDANKAGL

-389 RLKTSYPTIQLFE
+389 RLKISYPTIRLFE

-413 PNSRMGGA
+413 PNSKMGDA

-485 AAGVDPR
+485 AADVDPR

-504 YQRDRRDLAELLPY
+504 YQRDQRDLAELLPF
-518 NWKHINEQDLL
+518 NWKN
-529 VTDSNQLG
+529 
-537 PTRAQYPR
+537 
-545 LAPTRTDSALNVRL
+545 
-559 VRYGRHRWLTQM
+559 RYE
-571 LVQLMYGKVALAF
+571 

>member
-1 MTAEEQLIS
+1 MTVEEQLIS

-18 REAVVG
+18 RKAVVG
-24 KDVQISQK
+24 KDAEISHKDALLSLK
-32 DAEIRKLSDTLLW
+32 DAEISQKNAEIKKLSDTLLW

-62 PNQLLLFEQEHLTD
+62 PDQLLLFEQEHLTD

-88 AGRQMTKAIT
+88 AEQQMTKTIT
-98 VKVKPAR
+98 VKVKPSR
-105 RNLDTAGLPT
+105 RDLDTTGLPT
-115 EVIDIYPEGTTDEN
+115 EVIDIYPDGTTDEN
-129 GRLRDEYVEI
+129 GKLKDEYVEI

-150 AARTYIEKTVIHK
+150 AAKTYIKKTVIHK
-163 VILKSDRDKAP
+163 VMLKSDSNNKTP
-174 EDRRILGERLPLA
+174 EDRRIICARLPLA
-187 PVGRCMAGASVLT
+187 PVNRCMAGASVLT

-215 QIQQYRESG
+215 QIQQYKESG
-224 ITISGSTMGGWYEA
+224 ITISDSTMGGWYEA

-258 YIQIDESVIPV
+258 YIQIDESVLPV
-269 IDNEKHKARKGYEW
+269 IDSEKHKARKGYEW
-283 CVRDAVRGA
+283 CVRDAIRGA
-292 VMFHYDRGSRGGKV
+292 VMFYYDRGSRGGKV

-324 AYDQFERNDG
+324 AYDQFEKNDN

-352 DENSRLA
+352 NENNRLA

-366 RKIYKVESDADEAGL
+366 RKIYKVESDANKAGL

-389 RLKTSYPTIQLFE
+389 RLKISYPTIRLFE

-413 PNSRMGGA
+413 PNSKMGDA

-485 AAGVDPR
+485 AVDVDPR

-504 YQRDRRDLAELLPY
+504 YRRDQRDLAELLPF
-518 NWKHINEQDLL
+518 NWKN
-529 VTDSNQLG
+529 
-537 PTRAQYPR
+537 
-545 LAPTRTDSALNVRL
+545 
-559 VRYGRHRWLTQM
+559 RYE
-571 LVQLMYGKVALAF
+571 

>member
-1 MTAEEQLIS
+1 MTVEEQLIS

-18 REAVVG
+18 RKAVVG
-24 KDVQISQK
+24 KDAEISHKDALLSLK
-32 DAEIRKLSDTLLW
+32 DAEISQKNAEIKKLSDTLLW

-62 PNQLLLFEQEHLTD
+62 PDQLLLFEQEHLTD

-88 AGRQMTKAIT
+88 AEQQMTKTIT
-98 VKVKPAR
+98 VKVKPSR
-105 RNLDTAGLPT
+105 RDLDTTGLPT
-115 EVIDIYPEGTTDEN
+115 EVIDIYPDGTTDEN
-129 GRLRDEYVEI
+129 GKLKDEYVEI

-150 AARTYIEKTVIHK
+150 AAKTYIKKTVIHK
-163 VILKSDRDKAP
+163 VMLKSDSNNKTP
-174 EDRRILGERLPLA
+174 EDRRIICARLPLA
-187 PVGRCMAGASVLT
+187 PVNRCMAGASVLT

-215 QIQQYRESG
+215 QIQQYKESG
-224 ITISGSTMGGWYEA
+224 ITISDSTMGGWYEA

-258 YIQIDESVIPV
+258 YIQIDESVLPV
-269 IDNEKHKARKGYEW
+269 IDSEKHKARKGYEW
-283 CVRDAVRGA
+283 CVRDAIRGA
-292 VMFHYDRGSRGGKV
+292 VMFYYDRGSRGGKV

-324 AYDQFERNDG
+324 AYDQFEKNDN

-352 DENSRLA
+352 NENNRLA

-366 RKIYKVESDADEAGL
+366 RKIYKVESDADKAGL
-381 NADERKEQ
+381 NADELKEQ
-389 RLKTSYPTIQLFE
+389 RLKISYPTIRLFE

-413 PNSRMGGA
+413 PNSKMGDA

-450 AIRPLALGRKNYLF
+450 TIRPLALGRKNYLF

-485 AAGVDPR
+485 AADVDPR

-504 YQRDRRDLAELLPY
+504 YQRDQRDLAELLPF
-518 NWKHINEQDLL
+518 NWKN
-529 VTDSNQLG
+529 
-537 PTRAQYPR
+537 
-545 LAPTRTDSALNVRL
+545 
-559 VRYGRHRWLTQM
+559 RYE
-571 LVQLMYGKVALAF
+571 

>member
-18 REAVVG
+18 RKAVVG
-24 KDVQISQK
+24 KDAEISHKDALLSLKDAEISQK
-32 DAEIRKLSDTLLW
+32 DAEIKKLSDTLLW

-62 PNQLLLFEQEHLTD
+62 PDQLLLFEQEHLTD

-88 AGRQMTKAIT
+88 AEQQMTKTIT
-98 VKVKPAR
+98 VKVKPSR
-105 RNLDTAGLPT
+105 RDLDTTGLPT
-115 EVIDIYPEGTTDEN
+115 EVIDIYPDGTTDEN
-129 GRLRDEYVEI
+129 GKLKDEYVEI

-150 AARTYIEKTVIHK
+150 AAKTYIKKTVIHK
-163 VILKSDRDKAP
+163 VMLKSDSNNKTP
-174 EDRRILGERLPLA
+174 EDRRIICARLPLA
-187 PVGRCMAGASVLT
+187 PVNRCMAGASVLA

-215 QIQQYRESG
+215 QIQQYKESG
-224 ITISGSTMGGWYEA
+224 ITISDSTMGGWYEA

-258 YIQIDESVIPV
+258 YIQIDESVLPV
-269 IDNEKHKARKGYEW
+269 IDSEKHKARKGYEW
-283 CVRDAVRGA
+283 CVRDAIRGA
-292 VMFHYDRGSRGGKV
+292 VMFYYDRGSRGGKV

-324 AYDQFERNDG
+324 AYDQFEKNDN

-352 DENSRLA
+352 NENNRLA

-366 RKIYKVESDADEAGL
+366 RKIYKVESDANKAGL

-389 RLKTSYPTIQLFE
+389 RLKISYPTIRLFE

-413 PNSRMGGA
+413 PNSKMGDA

-485 AAGVDPR
+485 AVDVDPR

-504 YQRDRRDLAELLPY
+504 YQRDQRDLAELLPF
-518 NWKHINEQDLL
+518 NWKN
-529 VTDSNQLG
+529 
-537 PTRAQYPR
+537 
-545 LAPTRTDSALNVRL
+545 
-559 VRYGRHRWLTQM
+559 RYE
-571 LVQLMYGKVALAF
+571 

>member
-18 REAVVG
+18 RKAVVG
-24 KDVQISQK
+24 KDAEISHKDALLSLK
-32 DAEIRKLSDTLLW
+32 DAEISQKNAEIKKLSDTLLW

-62 PNQLLLFEQEHLTD
+62 PDQLLLFEQEHLTD

-88 AGRQMTKAIT
+88 AEQQMTKTIT

-105 RNLDTAGLPT
+105 RDLDTTGLPT
-115 EVIDIYPEGTTDEN
+115 EVIDIYPDGTTDEN
-129 GRLRDEYVEI
+129 GKLKDEYVEI

-150 AARTYIEKTVIHK
+150 AAKTYIKKTVIHK
-163 VILKSDRDKAP
+163 VMLKSDSNNKTP
-174 EDRRILGERLPLA
+174 EDRRIICARLPLA
-187 PVGRCMAGASVLT
+187 PVNRCMAGASVLA

-215 QIQQYRESG
+215 QIQQYKESG
-224 ITISGSTMGGWYEA
+224 ITISDSTMGGWYEA

-258 YIQIDESVIPV
+258 YIQIDESVLPV
-269 IDNEKHKARKGYEW
+269 IDSEKHKARKGYEW
-283 CVRDAVRGA
+283 CVRDAIRGA
-292 VMFHYDRGSRGGKV
+292 VMFYYDRGSRGGKV

-324 AYDQFERNDG
+324 AYDQFEKNDN

-352 DENSRLA
+352 NENNRLA

-366 RKIYKVESDADEAGL
+366 RKIYKVESDANKAGL

-389 RLKTSYPTIQLFE
+389 RLKISYPTIRLFE

-413 PNSRMGGA
+413 PNSKMGDA

-485 AAGVDPR
+485 AVDVDPR

-504 YQRDRRDLAELLPY
+504 YQRDQRDLAELLPF
-518 NWKHINEQDLL
+518 NWKN
-529 VTDSNQLG
+529 
-537 PTRAQYPR
+537 
-545 LAPTRTDSALNVRL
+545 
-559 VRYGRHRWLTQM
+559 RYE
-571 LVQLMYGKVALAF
+571 

>member
-1 MTAEEQLIS
+1 MTVEEQLIS

-18 REAVVG
+18 RKAVVG
-24 KDVQISQK
+24 KDAEISHKDALLSLK
-32 DAEIRKLSDTLLW
+32 DAEISQKNAEIKKLSDTLLW

-62 PNQLLLFEQEHLTD
+62 PDQLLLFEQEHLTD

-88 AGRQMTKAIT
+88 AEQQMTKTIT
-98 VKVKPAR
+98 VKVKPSR
-105 RNLDTAGLPT
+105 RDLDATGLPT
-115 EVIDIYPEGTTDEN
+115 EVIDIYPDGTTDEN
-129 GRLRDEYVEI
+129 GKLKDEYVEI

-150 AARTYIEKTVIHK
+150 AAKTYIKKTVIHK
-163 VILKSDRDKAP
+163 VMLKSDSDKAP
-174 EDRRILGERLPLA
+174 EDRRIICASLPLA
-187 PVGRCMAGASVLT
+187 PVNRCMAGASVLT

-215 QIQQYRESG
+215 QIQQYKESG
-224 ITISGSTMGGWYEA
+224 ITISDSTMGGWYEA

-258 YIQIDESVIPV
+258 YIQIDESVLPV
-269 IDNEKHKARKGYEW
+269 IDSEKHKARKGYEW
-283 CVRDAVRGA
+283 CVRDAIRGA
-292 VMFHYDRGSRGGKV
+292 VMFYYDRGSRGGKV

-324 AYDQFERNDG
+324 AYDQFEKNDD

-352 DENSRLA
+352 NENNRLA

-366 RKIYKVESDADEAGL
+366 RKIYKVESDADKAGL

-389 RLKTSYPTIQLFE
+389 RLKISYPTIRLFE

-413 PNSRMGGA
+413 PNSKMGDA

-485 AAGVDPR
+485 AVDVDPR

-504 YQRDRRDLAELLPY
+504 YQRDQRDLAELLPF
-518 NWKHINEQDLL
+518 NWKN
-529 VTDSNQLG
+529 
-537 PTRAQYPR
+537 
-545 LAPTRTDSALNVRL
+545 
-559 VRYGRHRWLTQM
+559 RYE
-571 LVQLMYGKVALAF
+571 

>member
-1 MTAEEQLIS
+1 MTVEEQLIS

-18 REAVVG
+18 RKAVVG
-24 KDVQISQK
+24 KDAEISHKDALLSLK
-32 DAEIRKLSDTLLW
+32 DAEISQKNAEIKKLSDTLLW

-62 PNQLLLFEQEHLTD
+62 PDQLLLFEQEHLTD

-88 AGRQMTKAIT
+88 AEQQMTKTIT
-98 VKVKPAR
+98 VKVKPSR
-105 RNLDTAGLPT
+105 RDLDTTGLPT
-115 EVIDIYPEGTTDEN
+115 EVIDIYPDGTTDEN
-129 GRLRDEYVEI
+129 GKLKDEYVEI

-150 AARTYIEKTVIHK
+150 AAKTYIKKTVIHK
-163 VILKSDRDKAP
+163 VMLKSDSNNKTP
-174 EDRRILGERLPLA
+174 EDRRIICARLPLA
-187 PVGRCMAGASVLT
+187 PVNRCMAGASVLT

-215 QIQQYRESG
+215 QIQQYKESG
-224 ITISGSTMGGWYEA
+224 ITISDSTMGGWYEA

-258 YIQIDESVIPV
+258 YIQIDESVLPV

-283 CVRDAVRGA
+283 CVRDAIRGA
-292 VMFHYDRGSRGGKV
+292 VMFYYDRGSRGGKV

-324 AYDQFERNDG
+324 AYDQFEKNDN

-352 DENSRLA
+352 NENNRLA

-366 RKIYKVESDADEAGL
+366 RKIYKVESDANKAGL
-381 NADERKEQ
+381 NADELKEQ
-389 RLKTSYPTIQLFE
+389 RLKISYPTIRLFE

-413 PNSRMGGA
+413 PNSKMGDA

-485 AAGVDPR
+485 AVDVDPR

-504 YQRDRRDLAELLPY
+504 YQRDQRDLAELLPF
-518 NWKHINEQDLL
+518 NWKN
-529 VTDSNQLG
+529 
-537 PTRAQYPR
+537 
-545 LAPTRTDSALNVRL
+545 
-559 VRYGRHRWLTQM
+559 RYE
-571 LVQLMYGKVALAF
+571 

>member
-1 MTAEEQLIS
+1 MTVEEQLIS

-18 REAVVG
+18 RKAVVG
-24 KDVQISQK
+24 KDAEISHKDALLSLK
-32 DAEIRKLSDTLLW
+32 DAEISRKNAEIKKLGDTLLW

-62 PNQLLLFEQEHLTD
+62 PDQLLLFEQEHLTD

-88 AGRQMTKAIT
+88 AEQQMTKTIT
-98 VKVKPAR
+98 VKVKPSR
-105 RNLDTAGLPT
+105 RDLDTTGLPT
-115 EVIDIYPEGTTDEN
+115 EVIDIYPDGTTDEN
-129 GRLRDEYVEI
+129 GKLKDEYVEI

-150 AARTYIEKTVIHK
+150 AAKTYIKKTVIHK
-163 VILKSDRDKAP
+163 VMLKSDSNNKTP
-174 EDRRILGERLPLA
+174 EDRRIICARLPLA
-187 PVGRCMAGASVLT
+187 PVNRCMAGASVLA

-215 QIQQYRESG
+215 QIQQYKESG
-224 ITISGSTMGGWYEA
+224 ITISDSTMGGWYEA

-258 YIQIDESVIPV
+258 YIQIDESVLPV
-269 IDNEKHKARKGYEW
+269 IDSEKHKARKGYEW
-283 CVRDAVRGA
+283 CVRDAIRGA
-292 VMFHYDRGSRGGKV
+292 VMFYYDRGSRGGKV

-324 AYDQFERNDG
+324 AYDQFEKNDN

-352 DENSRLA
+352 NEDNRLA

-366 RKIYKVESDADEAGL
+366 RKIYKVESDANKAGL

-389 RLKTSYPTIQLFE
+389 RLKISYPTIRLFE

-413 PNSRMGGA
+413 PNSKMGDA

-485 AAGVDPR
+485 AADVDPR

-504 YQRDRRDLAELLPY
+504 YQRDQRDLAELLPF
-518 NWKHINEQDLL
+518 NWKN
-529 VTDSNQLG
+529 
-537 PTRAQYPR
+537 
-545 LAPTRTDSALNVRL
+545 
-559 VRYGRHRWLTQM
+559 RYE
-571 LVQLMYGKVALAF
+571 

>member
-1 MTAEEQLIS
+1 MTVEEQLIS

-18 REAVVG
+18 RKAVVG
-24 KDVQISQK
+24 KDAEISHKDALLSLK
-32 DAEIRKLSDTLLW
+32 DAEISQKNAEIKKLSDTLLW

-62 PNQLLLFEQEHLTD
+62 PDQLLLFEQEHLTD

-88 AGRQMTKAIT
+88 AEKQMTKTIT
-98 VKVKPAR
+98 VKVKPSR
-105 RNLDTAGLPT
+105 RDLDTTGLPT
-115 EVIDIYPEGTTDEN
+115 EVIDIYPDGTTDEN
-129 GRLRDEYVEI
+129 GKLKDEYVEI

-150 AARTYIEKTVIHK
+150 AAKTYIKKTVIHK
-163 VILKSDRDKAP
+163 VMLKSDSNNKTP
-174 EDRRILGERLPLA
+174 EDRRIICARLPLA
-187 PVGRCMAGASVLT
+187 PVNRCMAGASVLT

-215 QIQQYRESG
+215 QIQQYKESG
-224 ITISGSTMGGWYEA
+224 ITISDSTMGGWYEA

-258 YIQIDESVIPV
+258 YIQIDESVLPV
-269 IDNEKHKARKGYEW
+269 IDSEKHKARKGYEW
-283 CVRDAVRGA
+283 CVRDAIRGA
-292 VMFHYDRGSRGGKV
+292 VMFYYDRGSRGGKV

-324 AYDQFERNDG
+324 AYDQFEKNDN

-352 DENSRLA
+352 NENNRLA

-366 RKIYKVESDADEAGL
+366 RKIYKVESDANKAGL

-389 RLKTSYPTIQLFE
+389 RLKISYPTIRLFE

-413 PNSRMGGA
+413 PNSKMGDA

-450 AIRPLALGRKNYLF
+450 VIRPLALGRKNYLF

-485 AAGVDPR
+485 AVDVDPR

-504 YQRDRRDLAELLPY
+504 YQRDQRDLAELLPF
-518 NWKHINEQDLL
+518 NWKN
-529 VTDSNQLG
+529 
-537 PTRAQYPR
+537 
-545 LAPTRTDSALNVRL
+545 
-559 VRYGRHRWLTQM
+559 RYE
-571 LVQLMYGKVALAF
+571 

>member
-18 REAVVG
+18 RKAVVG
-24 KDVQISQK
+24 KDAEISHKDALLSLK
-32 DAEIRKLSDTLLW
+32 DAEISQKNAEIKKLGDTLLW

-62 PNQLLLFEQEHLTD
+62 PDQLLLFEQEHLTD

-88 AGRQMTKAIT
+88 AEQQMTKTIT
-98 VKVKPAR
+98 VKVKPSR
-105 RNLDTAGLPT
+105 RDLDTTGLPT
-115 EVIDIYPEGTTDEN
+115 EVVDIYPDGTTDEN
-129 GRLRDEYVEI
+129 GKLKDEYVEI

-150 AARTYIEKTVIHK
+150 AAKTYIKKTVIHK
-163 VILKSDRDKAP
+163 VMLKSDSNNKTP
-174 EDRRILGERLPLA
+174 EDRRIICARLPLA
-187 PVGRCMAGASVLT
+187 PVNRCMAGASVLA

-215 QIQQYRESG
+215 QIQQYKESG
-224 ITISGSTMGGWYEA
+224 ITISDSTMGGWYEA

-258 YIQIDESVIPV
+258 YIQIDESVLPV
-269 IDNEKHKARKGYEW
+269 IDSEKHKARKGYEW
-283 CVRDAVRGA
+283 CVRDAIRGA
-292 VMFHYDRGSRGGKV
+292 VMFYYDRGSRGGKV

-324 AYDQFERNDG
+324 AYDQFEKNDN

-352 DENSRLA
+352 NENNRLA

-366 RKIYKVESDADEAGL
+366 RKIYKVESDANKAGL

-389 RLKTSYPTIQLFE
+389 RLKISYPTIRLFE

-413 PNSRMGGA
+413 PNSKMGDA

-485 AAGVDPR
+485 AADVDPR

-504 YQRDRRDLAELLPY
+504 YQRDQRDLAELLPF
-518 NWKHINEQDLL
+518 NWKN
-529 VTDSNQLG
+529 
-537 PTRAQYPR
+537 
-545 LAPTRTDSALNVRL
+545 
-559 VRYGRHRWLTQM
+559 RYE
-571 LVQLMYGKVALAF
+571 

>member
-1 MTAEEQLIS
+1 MTVEEQLIS

-18 REAVVG
+18 RKAVVG
-24 KDVQISQK
+24 KDAEISHKDALLSLK
-32 DAEIRKLSDTLLW
+32 DAEISQKNAEIKKLSDTLLW

-62 PNQLLLFEQEHLTD
+62 PDQLLLFEQEHLTD

-88 AGRQMTKAIT
+88 AEQQMTKTIT
-98 VKVKPAR
+98 VKVKPSR
-105 RNLDTAGLPT
+105 RDLDTTGLPT
-115 EVIDIYPEGTTDEN
+115 EVIDIYPDGTTDEN
-129 GRLRDEYVEI
+129 GKLKDEYVGI

-150 AARTYIEKTVIHK
+150 AAKTYIKKTVIHK
-163 VILKSDRDKAP
+163 VMLKSDSNNKTP
-174 EDRRILGERLPLA
+174 EDRRIICARLPLA
-187 PVGRCMAGASVLT
+187 PVNRCMAGASVLA

-215 QIQQYRESG
+215 QIQQYKESG
-224 ITISGSTMGGWYEA
+224 ITISDSTMGGWYEA

-258 YIQIDESVIPV
+258 YIQIDESVLPV
-269 IDNEKHKARKGYEW
+269 IDSEKHKARKGYEW
-283 CVRDAVRGA
+283 CVRDAIRGA
-292 VMFHYDRGSRGGKV
+292 VMFYYDRGSRGGKV

-324 AYDQFERNDG
+324 AYDQFEKNDN

-352 DENSRLA
+352 NENNRLA

-366 RKIYKVESDADEAGL
+366 RKIYKVESDANKAGL

-389 RLKTSYPTIQLFE
+389 RLKISYPTIRLFE

-413 PNSRMGGA
+413 PNSKMGDA

-485 AAGVDPR
+485 AADVDPR

-504 YQRDRRDLAELLPY
+504 YQRDQRDLAELLPF
-518 NWKHINEQDLL
+518 NWKN
-529 VTDSNQLG
+529 
-537 PTRAQYPR
+537 
-545 LAPTRTDSALNVRL
+545 
-559 VRYGRHRWLTQM
+559 RYE
-571 LVQLMYGKVALAF
+571 

>member
-18 REAVVG
+18 RKAVVG
-24 KDVQISQK
+24 KDAEISHKDALLSLK
-32 DAEIRKLSDTLLW
+32 DAEISQKNAEIKKLSDTLLW

-62 PNQLLLFEQEHLTD
+62 PDQLLLFEQEHLTD

-88 AGRQMTKAIT
+88 AEQQMTKTIT
-98 VKVKPAR
+98 VKVKPSR
-105 RNLDTAGLPT
+105 RDLDTTGLPT
-115 EVIDIYPEGTTDEN
+115 EVIDIYPDGTTDEN
-129 GRLRDEYVEI
+129 GKLKDEYVEI

-150 AARTYIEKTVIHK
+150 TAKTYIKKTVIHK
-163 VILKSDRDKAP
+163 VMLKSDSNNKTT
-174 EDRRILGERLPLA
+174 EDRRIICARLPLA
-187 PVGRCMAGASVLT
+187 PVNRCMAGASVLT

-215 QIQQYRESG
+215 QIQQYKESG
-224 ITISGSTMGGWYEA
+224 ITISDSTMGGWYEA

-258 YIQIDESVIPV
+258 YIQIDESVLPV
-269 IDNEKHKARKGYEW
+269 IDSEKHKARKGYEW
-283 CVRDAVRGA
+283 CVRDAIRGA
-292 VMFHYDRGSRGGKV
+292 VMFYYDRGSRGGKV

-324 AYDQFERNDG
+324 AYDQFEKNDN

-352 DENSRLA
+352 NENNRLA

-366 RKIYKVESDADEAGL
+366 RKIYKVESDANKAGL

-389 RLKTSYPTIQLFE
+389 RLKISYPTIRLFE

-413 PNSRMGGA
+413 PNSKMGDA

-485 AAGVDPR
+485 AADVDPR

-504 YQRDRRDLAELLPY
+504 YQRDQRDLAELLPF
-518 NWKHINEQDLL
+518 NWKN
-529 VTDSNQLG
+529 
-537 PTRAQYPR
+537 
-545 LAPTRTDSALNVRL
+545 
-559 VRYGRHRWLTQM
+559 RYE
-571 LVQLMYGKVALAF
+571 

>member
-1 MTAEEQLIS
+1 MTVEEQLIS

-18 REAVVG
+18 RKAVVG
-24 KDVQISQK
+24 KDAEISHKDALLSLK
-32 DAEIRKLSDTLLW
+32 DAEISQKNAEIKKLSDTLLW

-62 PNQLLLFEQEHLTD
+62 PDQLLLFEQEHLTD

-88 AGRQMTKAIT
+88 AEQQMTKTIT
-98 VKVKPAR
+98 VKVKPSR
-105 RNLDTAGLPT
+105 RDLDTTGLPT
-115 EVIDIYPEGTTDEN
+115 EVIDIYPDGTTDEN
-129 GRLRDEYVEI
+129 GKLKDEYVEI

-150 AARTYIEKTVIHK
+150 AAKTYIKKTVIHK
-163 VILKSDRDKAP
+163 VMLKSDSNNKTP
-174 EDRRILGERLPLA
+174 EDRRIICARLPLA
-187 PVGRCMAGASVLT
+187 PVNRCMAGASVLT

-215 QIQQYRESG
+215 QIQQYKESG
-224 ITISGSTMGGWYEA
+224 ITISDSTMGGWYEA

-258 YIQIDESVIPV
+258 YIQIDESVLPV
-269 IDNEKHKARKGYEW
+269 IDSEKHKARKGYEW
-283 CVRDAVRGA
+283 CVRDAIRGA
-292 VMFHYDRGSRGGKV
+292 VMFYYDRGSRGGKV

-324 AYDQFERNDG
+324 AYDQFEKNDN

-352 DENSRLA
+352 NENNRLA

-366 RKIYKVESDADEAGL
+366 RKIYKVESDANKAGL

-389 RLKTSYPTIQLFE
+389 RLKISYPTIRLFE

-413 PNSRMGGA
+413 PNSKMGDA

-431 LSRYVNDGRINIDN
+431 LSRYVNYGRINIDN

-485 AAGVDPR
+485 AVDVDPR

-504 YQRDRRDLAELLPY
+504 YQRDQMDLAELLPF
-518 NWKHINEQDLL
+518 NWKN
-529 VTDSNQLG
+529 
-537 PTRAQYPR
+537 
-545 LAPTRTDSALNVRL
+545 
-559 VRYGRHRWLTQM
+559 RYE
-571 LVQLMYGKVALAF
+571 

>member
-1 MTAEEQLIS
+1 MTVEEQLIS

-18 REAVVG
+18 RKAVVG
-24 KDVQISQK
+24 KDAEISHKDALLSLK
-32 DAEIRKLSDTLLW
+32 DAEISQKNAEIKKLSDTFLW

-62 PNQLLLFEQEHLTD
+62 PDQLLLFEQEHLTD

-88 AGRQMTKAIT
+88 AEQQMTKTIT
-98 VKVKPAR
+98 VKVKPSR
-105 RNLDTAGLPT
+105 RDLDTTGLPT
-115 EVIDIYPEGTTDEN
+115 EVIDIYPDGTTDEN
-129 GRLRDEYVEI
+129 GKLKDEYVEI

-150 AARTYIEKTVIHK
+150 AAKTYIKKTVIHK
-163 VILKSDRDKAP
+163 VMLKSDSNNKTP
-174 EDRRILGERLPLA
+174 EDRRIICARLPLA
-187 PVGRCMAGASVLT
+187 PVNRCMAGASVLA

-215 QIQQYRESG
+215 QIQQYKESG
-224 ITISGSTMGGWYEA
+224 ITISDSTMGGWYEA

-258 YIQIDESVIPV
+258 YIQIDESVLPV
-269 IDNEKHKARKGYEW
+269 IDSEKHKARKGYEW
-283 CVRDAVRGA
+283 CVRDAIRGA
-292 VMFHYDRGSRGGKV
+292 VMFYYDRGSRGGKV

-324 AYDQFERNDG
+324 AYDQFEKNDN

-352 DENSRLA
+352 NENNRLA

-366 RKIYKVESDADEAGL
+366 RKIYKVESDANKAGL

-389 RLKTSYPTIQLFE
+389 RLKISYPTIRLFE

-413 PNSRMGGA
+413 PNSKMGDA

-485 AAGVDPR
+485 AADVDPR

-504 YQRDRRDLAELLPY
+504 YQRDQRDLAELLPF
-518 NWKHINEQDLL
+518 NWKN
-529 VTDSNQLG
+529 
-537 PTRAQYPR
+537 
-545 LAPTRTDSALNVRL
+545 
-559 VRYGRHRWLTQM
+559 RYE
-571 LVQLMYGKVALAF
+571 

>member
-1 MTAEEQLIS
+1 MTVEEQLIS

-18 REAVVG
+18 RKAVVG
-24 KDVQISQK
+24 KDAEISHKDALLSLK
-32 DAEIRKLSDTLLW
+32 DAEISQKNAEIKKLSDTLLW

-62 PNQLLLFEQEHLTD
+62 PDQLLLFEQEHLTD

-88 AGRQMTKAIT
+88 AEQQMTKTIT
-98 VKVKPAR
+98 VKVKPSR
-105 RNLDTAGLPT
+105 RDLDTTGLPT
-115 EVIDIYPEGTTDEN
+115 EVIDIYPDGTTDEN
-129 GRLRDEYVEI
+129 GKLKDEYVEI

-150 AARTYIEKTVIHK
+150 AAKTYIKKTVIHK
-163 VILKSDRDKAP
+163 VMLKSDSNNKTP
-174 EDRRILGERLPLA
+174 EDRRIICARLPLA
-187 PVGRCMAGASVLT
+187 PVNRCMAGASVLT

-215 QIQQYRESG
+215 QIRQYKESG
-224 ITISGSTMGGWYEA
+224 ITISDSTMGGWYEA

-258 YIQIDESVIPV
+258 YIQIDESVLPV
-269 IDNEKHKARKGYEW
+269 IDSEKHKARKGYEW
-283 CVRDAVRGA
+283 CVRDAIRGA
-292 VMFHYDRGSRGGKV
+292 VMFYYDRGSRGGKV

-312 AYKGAVQCDGYD
+312 AYKGAIQCDGYD
-324 AYDQFERNDG
+324 AYDQFEKNDN

-352 DENSRLA
+352 NENNRLA

-366 RKIYKVESDADEAGL
+366 RKIYKVESDADKAGL

-389 RLKTSYPTIQLFE
+389 RLKISYPTIRLFE

-413 PNSRMGGA
+413 PNSKMGDA

-485 AAGVDPR
+485 AADVDPR

-504 YQRDRRDLAELLPY
+504 YQRDQRDLAELLPF
-518 NWKHINEQDLL
+518 NWKN
-529 VTDSNQLG
+529 
-537 PTRAQYPR
+537 
-545 LAPTRTDSALNVRL
+545 
-559 VRYGRHRWLTQM
+559 RYE
-571 LVQLMYGKVALAF
+571 

>member
-18 REAVVG
+18 RKAVVG
-24 KDVQISQK
+24 KDAEISHKDALLSLK
-32 DAEIRKLSDTLLW
+32 DAEISRKNAEIKKLSDTLLW

-62 PNQLLLFEQEHLTD
+62 PDQLLLFEQEHLTD

-88 AGRQMTKAIT
+88 AEQQMTKTIT
-98 VKVKPAR
+98 VKVKPSR
-105 RNLDTAGLPT
+105 RDLDTTGLPT
-115 EVIDIYPEGTTDEN
+115 EVIDIYPDGTTDEN
-129 GRLRDEYVEI
+129 GKLKDEYVEI

-150 AARTYIEKTVIHK
+150 AAKTYIKKTVIHK
-163 VILKSDRDKAP
+163 VILKSDSNNKTP
-174 EDRRILGERLPLA
+174 EDRRIICARLPLA
-187 PVGRCMAGASVLT
+187 PVNRCMAGASVLA

-215 QIQQYRESG
+215 QIQQYKESG
-224 ITISGSTMGGWYEA
+224 ITISDSTMGGWYEA

-258 YIQIDESVIPV
+258 YIQIDESVLPV
-269 IDNEKHKARKGYEW
+269 IDSEKHKARKGYEW
-283 CVRDAVRGA
+283 CVRDAIRGA
-292 VMFHYDRGSRGGKV
+292 VMFYYDRGSRGGKV

-312 AYKGAVQCDGYD
+312 AHKGAVQCDGYD
-324 AYDQFERNDG
+324 AYDQFEKNDN

-352 DENSRLA
+352 NENNRLA

-366 RKIYKVESDADEAGL
+366 RKIYKVESDANKAGL

-389 RLKTSYPTIQLFE
+389 RLKISYPTIRLFE

-413 PNSRMGGA
+413 PNSKMGDA

-485 AAGVDPR
+485 AVDVDPR

-504 YQRDRRDLAELLPY
+504 YQRDQRDLAELLPF
-518 NWKHINEQDLL
+518 NWKN
-529 VTDSNQLG
+529 
-537 PTRAQYPR
+537 
-545 LAPTRTDSALNVRL
+545 
-559 VRYGRHRWLTQM
+559 RYE
-571 LVQLMYGKVALAF
+571 

>member
-1 MTAEEQLIS
+1 MTVEEQLIS

-18 REAVVG
+18 RKAVVG
-24 KDVQISQK
+24 KDAEISHKDALLSLK
-32 DAEIRKLSDTLLW
+32 DAEISQKNAEIKKLSDTLLW

-62 PNQLLLFEQEHLTD
+62 PDQLLLFEQEHLTD

-88 AGRQMTKAIT
+88 AEQQMTKTIT
-98 VKVKPAR
+98 VKVKPSR
-105 RNLDTAGLPT
+105 RDLDTTGLPT
-115 EVIDIYPEGTTDEN
+115 EVIDIYPDGTTDEN
-129 GRLRDEYVEI
+129 GKLKDEYVEI

-150 AARTYIEKTVIHK
+150 AAKTYIKKTVIHK
-163 VILKSDRDKAP
+163 VMLKSDSNNKTP
-174 EDRRILGERLPLA
+174 EDRRIICARLPLA
-187 PVGRCMAGASVLT
+187 PVNRCMAGASVLT

-215 QIQQYRESG
+215 QIQQYKESG
-224 ITISGSTMGGWYEA
+224 ITISDSTMGGWYEA

-258 YIQIDESVIPV
+258 YIQIDESVLPV
-269 IDNEKHKARKGYEW
+269 IDSEKHKARKGYEW
-283 CVRDAVRGA
+283 CVRDAIRGA
-292 VMFHYDRGSRGGKV
+292 VMFYYDRGSRGGKV

-324 AYDQFERNDG
+324 AYDQFEKNDN

-352 DENSRLA
+352 NENNRLA

-366 RKIYKVESDADEAGL
+366 RKIYKVESDANKAGL

-389 RLKTSYPTIQLFE
+389 RLKISYPTIRLFE

-413 PNSRMGGA
+413 PNSKMGDA

-431 LSRYVNDGRINIDN
+431 LSRYVNNGRINIDN

-485 AAGVDPR
+485 AVDVDPR

-504 YQRDRRDLAELLPY
+504 YQRDQRDLAELLPF
-518 NWKHINEQDLL
+518 NWKN
-529 VTDSNQLG
+529 
-537 PTRAQYPR
+537 
-545 LAPTRTDSALNVRL
+545 
-559 VRYGRHRWLTQM
+559 RYE
-571 LVQLMYGKVALAF
+571 

>member
-18 REAVVG
+18 RKAVVG
-24 KDVQISQK
+24 KDAEISHKDALLSLK
-32 DAEIRKLSDTLLW
+32 DAEISQKNAEIKKLSDTLLW

-62 PNQLLLFEQEHLTD
+62 PDQILLFEQEHLTD

-88 AGRQMTKAIT
+88 AEQQMTKTIT
-98 VKVKPAR
+98 VKVKPSR
-105 RNLDTAGLPT
+105 RDLDTTGLPT
-115 EVIDIYPEGTTDEN
+115 EVIDIYPDGTTDEN
-129 GRLRDEYVEI
+129 GKLKDEYVEI

-150 AARTYIEKTVIHK
+150 AAKTYIKKTVIHK
-163 VILKSDRDKAP
+163 VMLKSDSNNKTP
-174 EDRRILGERLPLA
+174 EDRRIICARLPLA
-187 PVGRCMAGASVLT
+187 PVNRCMAGASVLA

-215 QIQQYRESG
+215 QIQQYKESG
-224 ITISGSTMGGWYEA
+224 ITISDSTMGGWYEA

-258 YIQIDESVIPV
+258 YIQIDESVLPV
-269 IDNEKHKARKGYEW
+269 IDSEKHKARKGYEW
-283 CVRDAVRGA
+283 CVRDAIRGA
-292 VMFHYDRGSRGGKV
+292 VMFYYDRGSRGGKV
-306 AREILG
+306 ARVILG

-324 AYDQFERNDG
+324 AYDQFEKNDN

-352 DENSRLA
+352 NENNRLA

-366 RKIYKVESDADEAGL
+366 RKIYKVESDANKAGL

-389 RLKTSYPTIQLFE
+389 RLKISYPTIRLFE

-413 PNSRMGGA
+413 PNSKMGDA

-485 AAGVDPR
+485 AADVDPR

-504 YQRDRRDLAELLPY
+504 YQRDQRDLAELLPF
-518 NWKHINEQDLL
+518 NWKN
-529 VTDSNQLG
+529 
-537 PTRAQYPR
+537 
-545 LAPTRTDSALNVRL
+545 
-559 VRYGRHRWLTQM
+559 RYE
-571 LVQLMYGKVALAF
+571 

>member
-1 MTAEEQLIS
+1 MTVEEQLIS

-18 REAVVG
+18 RKAVVG
-24 KDVQISQK
+24 KDAEISHKDALLSLK
-32 DAEIRKLSDTLLW
+32 DAEISQKNAEIKKLSDTLLW
-45 LRRKVFGKM
+45 LRRKVFGSM

-62 PNQLLLFEQEHLTD
+62 PDQLLLFEQEHLTD
-76 EERARL
+76 EERAQL
-82 DKEVEA
+82 DKDVETA
-88 AGRQMTKAIT
+88 EQQMTKTIT

-105 RNLDTAGLPT
+105 RNLDTTGLPT
-115 EVIDIYPEGTTDEN
+115 EVVDIYPEGTTDEN
-129 GRLRDEYVEI
+129 GRLKDEYVEI

-150 AARTYIEKTVIHK
+150 AAKTYIEKTVIHK
-163 VILKSDRDKAP
+163 VMLKSDSDKAP
-174 EDRRILGERLPLA
+174 EDRRIIGARLPLA
-187 PVGRCMAGASVLT
+187 PVSRCMAGASVLA

-215 QIQQYRESG
+215 QIQQYKESG
-224 ITISGSTMGGWYEA
+224 ITISESTMGGWYEA

-258 YIQIDESVIPV
+258 YIQIDESVLPV
-269 IDNEKHKARKGYEW
+269 IDSEKHKARKGYEW
-283 CVRDAVRGA
+283 CVRDAIRGA
-292 VMFHYDRGSRGGKV
+292 VMFYYDRGSRGGKV

-324 AYDQFERNDG
+324 AYDQFEKNDN

-352 DENSRLA
+352 NENNRLA

-366 RKIYKVESDADEAGL
+366 RKIYKVESDADKAGL

-389 RLKTSYPTIQLFE
+389 RLKISYPTIRLFE

-413 PNSRMGGA
+413 PNSKMGDA

-485 AAGVDPR
+485 AVDVDPR

-504 YQRDRRDLAELLPY
+504 YQRDQRDLAELLPF
-518 NWKHINEQDLL
+518 NWKN
-529 VTDSNQLG
+529 
-537 PTRAQYPR
+537 
-545 LAPTRTDSALNVRL
+545 
-559 VRYGRHRWLTQM
+559 RYE
-571 LVQLMYGKVALAF
+571 